1 MRGDAPPTALFAAQI
16 RAAPPCGVPP
26 QRPGSR
32 LTKHSLRIS
41 SILEANAEKT
51 NMSNETT
58 ELWDKLLAHR
68 KDSAGSERSET
79 TAGTEDRLKS
89 YLETEKARTKSGE
102 INLKTG
108 GPETSASARR
118 PDPVLR
124 GKLADYL
131 GNQDGRRQFESIDLS
146 GKRTD
151 PWVIDD
157 AQKRAAIALSLIL
170 TSHLARF
177 AGTGIGT
184 RAINDARDEALRS
197 IEGRDAVRLDIEAYE
212 LLNWFAA
219 AIDPQWQENA
229 ARHSEIVKAS
239 ASEDLLNRI
248 LERSIREKIDLKM
261 RYYTGSRGEFSE
273 RIITPIAISAEKYLI
288 AYCHSRQEERV
299 FRLSRILQLS
309 PVSDIENTKD
319 MYFPI
324 YKETTETGDAAEYSN
339 DTPVYSAQAPRSS
352 NHTDNRASESKPYK
366 KGHRKSGKPSAKAS
380 SSSGDSLNAA
390 EPKVPKH
397 RPNRRT
403 NNKKD
408 TTDLPPKDTGQKALF
423 DNTSRQQQ
431 KRAAHSPKHN
441 NQQFLPGF
449 SDNHSSNAET
459 KALPQ
464 ERTETPDKTPRL
476 PGL

>member
-1 MRGDAPPTALFAAQI
+1 MLAAD
-16 RAAPPCGVPP
+16 
-26 QRPGSR
+26 
-32 LTKHSLRIS
+32 
-41 SILEANAEKT
+41 AEKT

-68 KDSAGSERSET
+68 KDSAGNERSENT
-79 TAGTEDRLKS
+79 TGTEDRLKS
-89 YLETEKARTKSGE
+89 YLENEKSRTKSGE

-108 GPETSASARR
+108 GPETSANARR

-131 GNQDGRRQFESIDLS
+131 GNQAGRRQFESIDLS
-146 GKRTD
+146 GKRID

-157 AQKRAAIALSLIL
+157 AQKRAAIALSLII
-170 TSHLARF
+170 TSHLAKF

-197 IEGRDAVRLDIEAYE
+197 IEGRDAVRLDVEAYE

-239 ASEDLLNRI
+239 ASEDILNRI
-248 LERSIREKIDLKM
+248 LERAIREKIDLKM

-309 PVSDIENTKD
+309 PVSDIEDTKD

-324 YKETTETGDAAEYSN
+324 YKENTETVDAAESSN
-339 DTPVYSAQAPRSS
+339 DTALYSAQTPKSS
-352 NHTDNRASESKPYK
+352 NHTDNRSSASRPYK
-366 KGHRKSGKPSAKAS
+366 KSHKKSGKSSDKTS
-380 SSSGDSLNAA
+380 SSAGDSLKAA
-390 EPKVPKH
+390 EPKEPKH

-403 NNKKD
+403 TNKKD
-408 TTDLPPKDTGQKALF
+408 TTDLPQKDTGQKALF
-423 DNTSRQQQ
+423 DSTDRHRQN
-431 KRAAHSPKHN
+431 RSAHASKHD

-449 SDNHSSNAET
+449 SDNHATSAET
-459 KALPQ
+459 KELPQ
-464 ERTETPDKTPRL
+464 NQTETPNKTPRL